1 MTNSGSYLG
10 NYRLLAQLPQAAHED
25 IYVAEHTNL
34 TGSPVLIRVW
44 RTADFPSAEEQDAF
58 LQELHTLTQLQH
70 VHILPFLES
79 GRTANDIYLV
89 TAYHQPPLET
99 LRQQIERLGSQ
110 QMPAHE
116 ALKLINEIGQ
126 ALQYAHHHNV
136 IHRQLTPDRILL
148 GPVGSLLSDF
158 GLMHTGE
165 TTLRKQSQP
174 MKLHDQYVYMA
185 PEQLQNQIG
194 PASDQY
200 ALGAIAYELY
210 TGQQPYPAPQTLVP
224 PETLNPTLSPAIAQA
239 ISTAMATFPSERHPD
254 VATFI
259 NTLLNAS
266 QTTTDI
272 SEQNTIAVHPAPEL
286 IENDTVRPNN
296 AQAWEYIQSST
307 AQSVLEEQQTGPQ
320 PVYAAG
326 TFQPISE
333 PISNPQF
340 NPMYSGMQY
349 SGQYIPHYNT
359 PPPPSGARQQ
369 KLREFMAKRGKL
381 LAIILLIVLIPPLI
395 FYGLTILPASAA
407 TLTITPISKRLTQT
421 YAITAVNGT
430 PNSALYQAPGYLITF
445 TTPAK
450 TKTVP
455 VSGRGHQN
463 ATAAKGI
470 LTFSQV
476 GQNSNIQT
484 GQTLTGFDGIQIITD
499 QAFSINVGQTV
510 DVPAHA
516 VNAGSCCNIGAFD
529 INYQADV
536 IDVLT
541 RQTVTTVF
549 VANKQPFKGG
559 QNAFNYNFV
568 KQSDIDGVA
577 NSFVDQLT
585 KDAQAGVE
593 KQVKPNQQPATDMQC
608 KPNVKPNHKVNDRV
622 DIVTVNVTVTCSRE
636 YFVPQEVQNVALYAF
651 QNDAQTQFGSNY
663 ILSGNAVINA
673 PTTGAQLS
681 DGNATF
687 QVKVDGIWY
696 YHFSDSQQQQIIQNI
711 LGKSQSNANNVLTH
725 TPGVSKAVIA
735 TSGGIGWALPTS
747 PPSIKFVAVNIPGL
761 QAG

>member
-10 NYRLLAQLPQAAHED
+10 NYRLLTQLPQAAHED
-25 IYVAEHTNL
+25 IYVAEHTDL

-58 LQELHTLTQLQH
+58 LQELHALTQLQH

-79 GRTANDIYLV
+79 GKTAENIYLV

-99 LRQQIERLGSQ
+99 LRQRLERQGSQ
-110 QMPAHE
+110 PLPAHE
-116 ALKLINEIGQ
+116 ALTLINEIGL
-126 ALQYAHHHNV
+126 ALQYAHHHNI

-158 GLMHTGE
+158 GLAHTGE

-174 MKLHDQYVYMA
+174 MRLHDQYVYMA

-200 ALGAIAYELY
+200 ALGAIAYALY
-210 TGQQPYPAPQTLVP
+210 TGQQPRPTSQTLVP

-239 ISTAMATFPSERHPD
+239 ISTAMAPFPSERHPD

-266 QTTTDI
+266 QTIIAI
-272 SEQNTIAVHPAPEL
+272 SEQDTMAVYPAPEL
-286 IENDTVRPNN
+286 VGSDTVRPNN
-296 AQAWEYIQSST
+296 VQAWEYIQSSS
-307 AQSVLEEQQTGPQ
+307 AQPVLEEQQTGPQ
-320 PVYAAG
+320 PIYTAG

-340 NPMYSGMQY
+340 NPMYSGVQH
-349 SGQYIPHYNT
+349 SGQYTPHYNT
-359 PPPPSGARQQ
+359 PPPRPGARQQ
-369 KLREFMAKRGKL
+369 KLREFVAKRGRL
-381 LAIILLIVLIPPLI
+381 LAIILLVVLIPPLI

-421 YAITAVNGT
+421 YAIAAVNGT
-430 PNSALYQAPGYLITF
+430 PNSAMYQAPGYLITF
-445 TTPAK
+445 TTPAQ

-455 VSGRGHQN
+455 ASGHGHQN

-516 VNAGSCCNIGAFD
+516 VSAGSCCNIGAFD

-536 IDVLT
+536 IDV
-541 RQTVTTVF
+541 QTNQTKTTVF
-549 VANKQPFKGG
+549 VANKQPFSGG
-559 QNAFNYNFV
+559 QDAFDYNFV

-577 NSFVDQLT
+577 NTFVNQLT

-593 KQVKPNQQPATDMQC
+593 KQVKSNQQPAADMQC
-608 KPNVKPNHKVNDRV
+608 KPNIKPDHKVNDRV
-622 DIVTVNVTVTCSRE
+622 DNVTVNVTVTCSRE
-636 YFVPQEVQNVALYAF
+636 YFVPQEVQNAALGAF
-651 QNDAQTQFGSNY
+651 KNDAQTKFGSNY
-663 ILSGNAVINA
+663 MLSGNAVINV
-673 PTTGAQLS
+673 PSTGTALS
-681 DGNATF
+681 DGSVTF

-696 YHFSDSQQQQIIQNI
+696 YHFTDSQQQQIIQNI
-711 LGKSQSNANNVLTH
+711 LGKSQSSANDVLIH
-725 TPGVSKAVIA
+725 TPGVSKATIA
-735 TSGGIGWALPTS
+735 TAGGIGWAIPTS
-747 PPSIKFVAVNIPGL
+747 PPSIKFVAINVPGL
-761 QAG
+761 KAG

>member
-10 NYRLLAQLPQAAHED
+10 NYRLLTQLPLAAHED
-25 IYVAEHTNL
+25 IYIAEHTDL

-58 LQELHTLTQLQH
+58 LQELHALTQLQH
-70 VHILPFLES
+70 VHILPFLEA
-79 GRTANDIYLV
+79 GKTADDIYLV

-99 LRQQIERLGSQ
+99 LRQRLELQGSQ
-110 QMPAHE
+110 PLPAHE
-116 ALKLINEIGQ
+116 ALTLINEIGQ

-148 GPVGSLLSDF
+148 GPVGSLLNDF

-210 TGQQPYPAPQTLVP
+210 TGQQPHPASQTPLP
-224 PETLNPTLSPAIAQA
+224 PETLNSTLSPAIARA

-259 NTLLNAS
+259 NALLNAN
-266 QTTTDI
+266 QTI
-272 SEQNTIAVHPAPEL
+272 IALSEQDTMAVHPAPEL
-286 IENDTVRPNN
+286 VGSSTIQPDN
-296 AQAWEYIQSST
+296 AQEWEYIQSSQ
-307 AQSVLEEQQTGPQ
+307 AQPVLEEQQTGPQ
-320 PVYAAG
+320 PTYTAG
-326 TFQPISE
+326 TYQPVSE

-340 NPMYSGMQY
+340 NPMYSSVQY
-349 SGQYIPHYNT
+349 SGQYPPYDNT
-359 PPPPSGARQQ
+359 PPRPAAKQPM
-369 KLREFMAKRGKL
+369 KLREFVAKRGRL
-381 LAIILLIVLIPPLI
+381 LAIILLVVLIPPLI

-430 PNSALYQAPGYLITF
+430 PNSTMYQAPGYLITF
-445 TTPAK
+445 TTPAQ

-455 VSGRGHQN
+455 ASGHGHQN
-463 ATAAKGI
+463 ATAAKGT

-499 QAFSINVGQTV
+499 QAFSINVGQTI
-510 DVPAHA
+510 DVSAHA

-529 INYQADV
+529 INYQANV

-541 RQTVTTVF
+541 NQTKTTVF
-549 VANKQPFKGG
+549 VANKQPFSGG
-559 QNAFNYNFV
+559 QDAFDYNFV
-568 KQSDIDGVA
+568 KQSDIDSVA
-577 NSFVDQLT
+577 NTFVNQLT

-593 KQVKPNQQPATDMQC
+593 KQVKPNQQPAVDMQC
-608 KPNVKPNHKVNDRV
+608 KPNIKPNHKVNDRV
-622 DIVTVNVTVTCSRE
+622 DNVTVNVAVTCSRE
-636 YFVPQEVQNVALYAF
+636 YVVPQEVQNAALGAF
-651 QNDAQTQFGSNY
+651 KNDALTKFGNSY
-663 ILSGNAVINA
+663 MLSGSAVVNA
-673 PTTGAQLS
+673 PSTGTQLS
-681 DGNATF
+681 DGDVTF

-696 YHFSDSQQQQIIQNI
+696 YHFSDNQQQQIIQNI
-711 LGKSQSNANNVLTH
+711 LGKSQSSANDVLIH
-725 TPGVSKAVIA
+725 TPGVSKVAIA
-735 TSGGIGWALPTS
+735 TSGGIGWAIPTS
-747 PPSIKFVAVNIPGL
+747 PPSIKFVVVNIPGL